1 MVEPIF
7 IDTQNGTMFV
17 TMDDGTK
24 RIAYPYAATTWRV
37 TDSLGGGGG
46 NSQFYWPFDPN
57 SIDSEWGYRPPPL
70 PGLSD
75 FHSGCDWSED
85 AGTNILAAG
94 AGTVY
99 MVRAESE
106 AGSPGGTSWGNR
118 VIIYH
123 GNVGG
128 VDLYTAYAH
137 MRNLNFPMVAQGE
150 TVVAGQVIGEV
161 GTTGSSTG
169 NHLHFV
175 TFIGGLLI
183 GDNSDPKNCANP
195 RDFMAIYNPNGL
207 VAAG

>member
-1 MVEPIF
+1 MPEPKF

-24 RIAYPYAATTWRV
+24 RIAYPYAATTWRIA
-37 TDSLGGGGG
+37 DSVGGGGET
-46 NSQFYWPFDPN
+46 SQFYWPFDPDD
-57 SIDSEWGYRPPPL
+57 ITDEWGYRPPPL

-75 FHSGCDWSED
+75 FHSGCDWPKD
-85 AGTNILAAG
+85 PGTNILSAG
-94 AGTVY
+94 DGTVY
-99 MVRAESE
+99 MVRAEGQ

-128 VDLYTAYAH
+128 IDLYTAYAH
-137 MRNLNFPMVAQGE
+137 MLSSSFPMVSEGQS
-150 TVVAGQVIGEV
+150 VVAGQVIGEV

-175 TFIGGLLI
+175 TFIGGLVI
-183 GDNSDPKNCANP
+183 GNNANPQNCANP
-195 RDFMAIYNPNGL
+195 RDFMAAYNPSGL